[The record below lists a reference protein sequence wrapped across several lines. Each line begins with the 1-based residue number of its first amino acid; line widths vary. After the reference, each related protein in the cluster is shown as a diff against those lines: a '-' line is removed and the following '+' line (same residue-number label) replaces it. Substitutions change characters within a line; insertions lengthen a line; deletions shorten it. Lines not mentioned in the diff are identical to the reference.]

1 MRTYMD
7 GEELLNQFNLI
18 TREQRLEQA
27 VKALMHKVDS
37 LHKTHQVQSLAD
49 NLTNPEVFCSCA
61 DAYRMGHAALSPEPA
76 NLRGLDQN
84 E

>member
-7 GEELLNQFNLI
+7 GEELLGQFNLT

-27 VKALMHKVDS
+27 VKALMQNIER
-37 LHKTHQVQSLAD
+37 LHLECQEQSLAD
-49 NLTNPEVFCSCA
+49 NLTNPEVFCSCV
-61 DAYRMGHAALSPEPA
+61 DAYRMGYAALSPAPA
-76 NLRGLDQN
+76 ILRGSD

>member
-7 GEELLNQFNLI
+7 GEELLSQFDLT

-27 VKALMHKVDS
+27 VKALMHVLDN
-37 LHKTHQVQSLAD
+37 LHWDYHKQSLAE
-49 NLTNPEVFCSCA
+49 NLTNPKVFCSCA
-61 DAYRMGHAALSPEPA
+61 DAYRMGAAALSLEPA
-76 NLRGLDQN
+76 NLRGLD

>member
-1 MRTYMD
+1 MRTYMT
-7 GEELLNQFNLI
+7 GEELLASFNLT
-18 TREQRLEQA
+18 TREQKLEQA
-27 VKALMHKVDS
+27 VKAL
-37 LHKTHQVQSLAD
+37 LHELENSHCIHEEQSLAH

>member
-7 GEELLNQFNLI
+7 GEELLGQFDLT

-27 VKALMHKVDS
+27 VKALMDALDT
-37 LHKTHQVQSLAD
+37 LHKIHQAQSLDD
-49 NLTNPEVFCSCA
+49 NLTNPKVFCSCA
-61 DAYRMGHAALSPEPA
+61 DAYRMGAAALSLEPA
-76 NLRGLDQN
+76 NLRGLD

>member
-7 GEELLNQFNLI
+7 GEELLSQFNLT

-27 VKALMHKVDS
+27 VKALMDQLDS
-37 LHKTHQVQSLAD
+37 LHTTHESQSLAD
-49 NLTNPEVFCSCA
+49 NLTNPEVFCSCV
-61 DAYRMGHAALSPEPA
+61 DAYRMGYAALSPAPA
-76 NLRGLDQN
+76 ILRGSD